1 LLCGIIKGAG
11 NSAPFLLYIQIKVLT
26 AFMTVVI
33 EGLQGRMEDLAAE
46 ESARFK
52 RHE

>member
-11 NSAPFLLYIQIKVLT
+11 NSAPFLLYIRIKVLT

-33 EGLQGRMEDLAAE
+33 KGLQGRMGDAAE